1 MFGVDFSNVNLVL
14 VALTIVCAM
23 ASAACFGLFLS
34 MFGLM
39 TDSMHLILNVVSYLL
54 MIFTGA
60 EFPISQL
67 PLAGRVISQLMPL
80 TKAIA
85 AMNSLFE
92 PEHGQFGTLIIAEI
106 ATGVAYALLAR
117 ALFGFAERSAQR
129 NGRFDL
135 F

>member
-1 MFGVDFSNVNLVL
+1 
-14 VALTIVCAM
+14 
-23 ASAACFGLFLS
+23 
-34 MFGLM
+34 
-39 TDSMHLILNVVSYLL
+39 

-67 PLAGRVISQLMPL
+67 PFVCRVISQLMPL

-85 AMNSLFE
+85 AMNTLFE
-92 PEHGQFGTLIIAEI
+92 PEHGQFWILLLAEVI
-106 ATGVAYALLAR
+106 TGAAYALLAR
-117 ALFGFAERSAQR
+117 ALFGFAERIAQR

>member
-1 MFGVDFSNVNLVL
+1 
-14 VALTIVCAM
+14 M

-67 PLAGRVISQLMPL
+67 PLLGRVFSQLMPL

-85 AMNSLFE
+85 AMNTLFE
-92 PEHGQFGTLIIAEI
+92 PGDGQFWTLLIAELF
-106 ATGVAYALLAR
+106 TGAAYALLAH